1 MGYQREF
8 DPEIGEESLRAC
20 VNDAVLNGATSHAL
34 SLSAT
39 SASVQVEPGI
49 YRVFLDGMSG
59 AAVVAI
65 ETGGS
70 GVTASLPST
79 SSPTSSSVFAGNT
92 EVRLRVQPDGTT
104 VAAVLGT
111 GSGTLYLVP
120 VVML

>member
-20 VNDAVLNGATSHAL
+20 VNDAALGGATSYAL

-39 SASVQVEPGI
+39 SATVQVEPGI
-49 YRVFLDGMSG
+49 YRVFLDGMSA

>member
-20 VNDAVLNGATSHAL
+20 VNDAALGGATSYAL
-34 SLSAT
+34 SLSAS

-49 YRVFLDGMSG
+49 YRVFLDGMSA

-104 VAAVLGT
+104 VAALLGT

>member
-20 VNDAVLNGATSHAL
+20 VNDAVLGGAKSYAL
-34 SLSAT
+34 SLSTT
-39 SASVQVEPGI
+39 SATVQVEPGI
-49 YRVFLDGMSG
+49 YRVFLDGMS
-59 AAVVAI
+59 ASAVVAI
-65 ETGGS
+65 KTGDT
-70 GVTASLPST
+70 GVAASLPST
-79 SSPTSSSVFAGNT
+79 SSSTSSGVFAGNT

-111 GSGTLYLVP
+111 GTGTLYLVP